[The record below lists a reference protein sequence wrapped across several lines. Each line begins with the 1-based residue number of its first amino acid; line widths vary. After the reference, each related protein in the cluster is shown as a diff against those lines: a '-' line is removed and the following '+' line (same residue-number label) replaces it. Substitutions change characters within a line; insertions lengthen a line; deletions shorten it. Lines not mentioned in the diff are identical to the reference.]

1 MQDFGRSWSSGI
13 AMVAL
18 IRSINPAL
26 IDLRESLSPDP
37 RQNIE
42 LAFEIAHRCLDIPPL
57 LESEGALTECIDAI
71 NVLWGF
77 LNLHCLCNALNKLAF
92 LYRLVRFSR

>member
-1 MQDFGRSWSSGI
+1 
-13 AMVAL
+13 MVAL

-26 IDLRESLSPDP
+26 IDLRESLSRDP

-57 LESEGALTECIDAI
+57 LESEGARTECIDAT
-71 NVLWGF
+71 NVS
-77 LNLHCLCNALNKLAF
+77 
-92 LYRLVRFSR
+92 LYKKKEKSLKNGSYDHKMCCGVS